1 MTTARAEPQRRPRS
15 GFTLFEI
22 IVVMALA
29 AAVSGLVMTTLVRAQ
44 RRFRRAAKA
53 AEARAEIARAAE
65 RMLRDIRGARGAYVT
80 EETGALVLLRPDGER
95 VEWRLVTSGSLSAA
109 AQAGANGRF
118 ADIEIGSTRRSV
130 EPLLKEGRLVRK
142 APEDEFVSRARL
154 AGLRV
159 KVEKAAGR
167 SPFVEV
173 GLELEGRRPGA
184 HAERPAAG
192 GVILYVGARPRAG
205 GVSR

>member
-1 MTTARAEPQRRPRS
+1 MTTARARAGRSQRN

-22 IVVMALA
+22 IVVMALV

-44 RRFRRAAKA
+44 RRFRRATKA

-80 EETGALVLLRPDGER
+80 KETGALVLLRPGGER
-95 VEWRLVTSGSLSAA
+95 VEWRLL
-109 AQAGANGRF
+109 
-118 ADIEIGSTRRSV
+118 
-130 EPLLKEGRLVRK
+130 EGRLVRK
-142 APEDEFVSRARL
+142 APEDEFTSRARL

-173 GLELEGRRPGA
+173 GLELEGRPRATRGNA
-184 HAERPAAG
+184 PAPRG
-192 GVILYVGARPRAG
+192 PVLYVGASPRAEG
-205 GVSR
+205 AKQGVKQGVKQGAKR